1 MLSLRET
8 YGSSASPCPLSTTP
22 VRKPL
27 QHSPYHPLLS
37 TLTGFPSSNKHIP
50 LLEHKLLVNLAIILV
65 ITVGAFAL
73 YSRQMTLL

>member
-37 TLTGFPSSNKHIP
+37 TLTGFPRSNKHIP
-50 LLEHKLLVNLAIILV
+50 LLEHKLLVNLAIILWHTHV
-65 ITVGAFAL
+65 KEHL
-73 YSRQMTLL
+73 ELLAVE